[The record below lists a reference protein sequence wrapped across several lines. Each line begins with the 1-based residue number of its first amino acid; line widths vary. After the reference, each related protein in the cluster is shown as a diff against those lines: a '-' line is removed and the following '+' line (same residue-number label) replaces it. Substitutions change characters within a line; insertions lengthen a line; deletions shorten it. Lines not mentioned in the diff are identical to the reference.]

1 MTPYLDFAR
10 KLKRYVSAN
19 YTPNMS
25 DSAYW
30 LAFLEHNHFGSDRLL
45 YDAYKKCIDKSQHVK
60 LVNLRGNKLRTKSEI
75 SRTLGLEY
83 NRDKKLRYAA
93 ALYAIAYAIGT
104 CKEQDF
110 IDNVG
115 ELSRGA
121 APVTFA
127 APMPGYYSD
136 DEEEEEEEPEVKI
149 LNITIT
155 VEDDEEEENGPI
167 DEKEA
172 ARRRIRNAIP
182 PLDKPGDN
190 KHPAQPTDQFR
201 SSRGEPL
208 APTNPGPLL
217 TKKQAWTRIII
228 LTLACLA
235 ILTGTGFLIYRSWNR
250 ISARHHTE
258 NLLRVTTTP
267 ILAAKMY
274 IIG

>member
-1 MTPYLDFAR
+1 
-10 KLKRYVSAN
+10 
-19 YTPNMS
+19 MS

-30 LAFLEHNHFGSDRLL
+30 LAFLEHNRFGSDRLL

-121 APVTFA
+121 APV
-127 APMPGYYSD
+127 PGYYSD
-136 DEEEEEEEPEVKI
+136 DEEEVEEEGKEPEVKI
-149 LNITIT
+149 LNVTIT
-155 VEDDEEEENGPI
+155 VEDDEEEDNGHV

-190 KHPAQPTDQFR
+190 NKRPAQQTDQFR

-208 APTNPGPLL
+208 SPTQLRPLL

-235 ILTGTGFLIYRSWNR
+235 ILTGSGFLIYRSWSR

-258 NLLRVTTTP
+258 NLLRVSQP
-267 ILAAKMY
+267 PLSLPRKCMSS
-274 IIG
+274 

>member
-1 MTPYLDFAR
+1 
-10 KLKRYVSAN
+10 
-19 YTPNMS
+19 MS

-121 APVTFA
+121 APVPFA

-136 DEEEEEEEPEVKI
+136 DEEEVEKEGKEPEVKI

-155 VEDDEEEENGPI
+155 VDDEEEENGPI

-182 PLDKPGDN
+182 PLDKSGDN

-235 ILTGTGFLIYRSWNR
+235 ILTGSGFLIYRSWSR
-250 ISARHHTE
+250 IRARLHTE

-274 IIG
+274 VIG

>member
-1 MTPYLDFAR
+1 
-10 KLKRYVSAN
+10 
-19 YTPNMS
+19 MS

-121 APVTFA
+121 APVPFA

-136 DEEEEEEEPEVKI
+136 DEEEVEKEGKEPEVKI

-155 VEDDEEEENGPI
+155 VDDEEEENGPI
-167 DEKEA
+167 DEKRLHGA
-172 ARRRIRNAIP
+172 AYATLSP
-182 PLDKPGDN
+182 
-190 KHPAQPTDQFR
+190 R
-201 SSRGEPL
+201 S
-208 APTNPGPLL
+208 TNPE
-217 TKKQAWTRIII
+217 TTSTQHS
-228 LTLACLA
+228 
-235 ILTGTGFLIYRSWNR
+235 RSTNFDRHEGNR
-250 ISARHHTE
+250 SRPPIPAPYLRKSRHG
-258 NLLRVTTTP
+258 R
-267 ILAAKMY
+267 A
-274 IIG
+274 